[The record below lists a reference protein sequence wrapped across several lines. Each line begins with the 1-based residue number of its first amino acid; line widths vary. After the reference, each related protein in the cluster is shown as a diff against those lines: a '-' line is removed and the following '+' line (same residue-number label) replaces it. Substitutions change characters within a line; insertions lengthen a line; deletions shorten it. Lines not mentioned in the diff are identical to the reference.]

1 MPGSA
6 ALILPCHWQG
16 ATMGIPDLGLQVRPI
31 LQALGAKGCQLN
43 LQLNGK
49 AFLEGTA
56 IVTVFTLKQS
66 S

>member
-1 MPGSA
+1 
-6 ALILPCHWQG
+6 
-16 ATMGIPDLGLQVRPI
+16 MGIPDLGLQVRPI

-49 AFLEGTA
+49 DFLEGTA
-56 IVTVFTLKQS
+56 IITVFTLKQS